1 MEIGGVLQWLQ
12 AIVIVVAGVTAV
24 VSIRA
29 TTNVLTT
36 EIKRMSSVITDLKE
50 VIVKL
55 DVRVMALEIRRA
67 EERGAKKALADQAA
81 HR

>member
-55 DVRVMALEIRRA
+55 DVRVVALEIRRA
-67 EERGAKKALADQAA
+67 EERGAKNALAEKAA
-81 HR
+81 HG

>member
-1 MEIGGVLQWLQ
+1 MEIGSVLQWLQ

-36 EIKRMSSVITDLKE
+36 EIKRMSGVITDLKE

-55 DVRVMALEIRRA
+55 DVRVMALEIRHA
-67 EERGAKKALADQAA
+67 EERGAKKALAERSS
-81 HR
+81 HG